1 MVKYIVWT
9 KNKNIFNKH
18 FSILKMYKKNLNQVE
33 KLITSSLNKNLYS
46 DFSKLTV
53 DILELNG

>member
-1 MVKYIVWT
+1 
-9 KNKNIFNKH
+9 
-18 FSILKMYKKNLNQVE
+18 MYKKLRIE
-33 KLITSSLNKNLYS
+33 KRITSSLNKNLYS